1 MSILFNEYN
10 YFQAYIEAENKRL
23 ESDPS
28 QFSAKEIII
37 RIEYKHCPN
46 LTIIDTPGLI
56 LAAPGR
62 KNRVLQVLSYPFS
75 FYSQLTLVHCSLL
88 CSFVSTKTALTAILP
103 QRSNIYKPTS
113 FGNLATCRVRLV
125 LLRPLFMRKF
135 SIRKP

>member
-1 MSILFNEYN
+1 MQQPDRWRDPIAMVLKQRMQYLLHCITYFVENKYITLLVLSTWNIDKTELLSDYLIHWPSTTAPILFNKNN

-23 ESDPS
+23 ENDPS

-62 KNRVLQVLSYPFS
+62 KNRVLQVLY
-75 FYSQLTLVHCSLL
+75 
-88 CSFVSTKTALTAILP
+88 
-103 QRSNIYKPTS
+103 
-113 FGNLATCRVRLV
+113 
-125 LLRPLFMRKF
+125 
-135 SIRKP
+135 

>member
-75 FYSQLTLVHCSLL
+75 FYSQLTLVQSYLNAL
-88 CSFVSTKTALTAILP
+88 IFTK
-103 QRSNIYKPTS
+103 
-113 FGNLATCRVRLV
+113 
-125 LLRPLFMRKF
+125 RPLLVILQPAE
-135 SIRKP
+135 SGLCC